1 MAEFENTKKTLKGLK
16 PIEAGFVRYFEM
28 IEEAFKQVNKNMGS
42 LQMPDPTLRKTKTVK
57 RSPNRPVYMDNP
69 MDNPNLNSPFAP
81 DTGGNIYG

>member
-42 LQMPDPTLRKTKTVK
+42 LQMPDPTLR
-57 RSPNRPVYMDNP
+57 
-69 MDNPNLNSPFAP
+69 
-81 DTGGNIYG
+81 